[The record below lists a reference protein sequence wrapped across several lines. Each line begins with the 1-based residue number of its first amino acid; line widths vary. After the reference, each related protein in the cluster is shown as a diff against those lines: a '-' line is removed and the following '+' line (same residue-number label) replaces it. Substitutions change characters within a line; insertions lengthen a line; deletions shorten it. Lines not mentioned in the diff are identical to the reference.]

1 MSKIQSTIAIV
12 LLAALVGIG
21 GWFIYRIES
30 RIARERE
37 EYQPGP
43 PVVLTTK
50 TFSEVGD
57 KE

>member
-1 MSKIQSTIAIV
+1 MSKIQSTIAITV

-37 EYQPGP
+37 EYQPARP
-43 PVVLTTK
+43 
-50 TFSEVGD
+50 SC
-57 KE
+57 

>member
-1 MSKIQSTIAIV
+1 MSKTQSTIAIV
-12 LLAALVGIG
+12 LLAVLVAIG
-21 GWFIYRIES
+21 GWFLYRIES

-50 TFSEVGD
+50 TFSPVGN
-57 KE
+57 EE

>member
-1 MSKIQSTIAIV
+1 MSKTQSTIAIV

-21 GWFIYRIES
+21 GWFLYRIES
-30 RIARERE
+30 RLARERE

-50 TFSEVGD
+50 TFAKIGD
-57 KE
+57 EE